1 MNMNKNLRALLI
13 TTILLN
19 ACSPQLGLEQ
29 NGFGMEDDDI
39 TNPLTKGSG
48 ALNTAFIARSYS
60 GMDPSDAFEVRP
72 TDGYITINQDESKN
86 KIDFSVHY
94 DFGINKE
101 GTSYTFDLD
110 FKNLKFE
117 NTDNGILLDTSK
129 ERGIIIMSELGDSLD
144 FEEVSLK
151 GEMSLTRENLFAK
164 IEITGLIKNMPFYL
178 KIDGLSLN
186 KPEPKTRQAIVE
198 YCYFK
203 KFIINNRSSNSILID
218 LIPEDKRGFEN
229 MTVVLL
235 SGETFERTLPDF
247 QAEQYRAIS
256 ISEYGNE
263 KRDTILNWTSPGAG
277 LLTTQ
282 GKDYYILYNE
292 NVGRIEPFYYP
303 IITLEINDDTIRQLS
318 ID

>member
-1 MNMNKNLRALLI
+1 MLI

-19 ACSPQLGLEQ
+19 ACSPQLGIEQ
-29 NGFGMEDDDI
+29 NGSSAEDP
-39 TNPLTKGSG
+39 TNYSLIRGSKG
-48 ALNTAFIARSYS
+48 LNTAFIARSYS
-60 GMDPSDAFEVRP
+60 GMDPSDALEVRP
-72 TDGYITINQDESKN
+72 TNGYITINQDESKN
-86 KIDFSVHY
+86 KLDFSVHY
-94 DFGINKE
+94 DFGTE
-101 GTSYTFDLD
+101 ESSYTFDLA
-110 FKNLKFE
+110 FKNLKYE
-117 NTDNGILLDTSK
+117 NTDRIIRLDTSK
-129 ERGIIIMSELGDSLD
+129 ERGAIIMSELEDSLD

-198 YCYFK
+198 YCYFE
-203 KFIINNRSSNSILID
+203 KFIINNRSSNSVLID
-218 LIPEDKRGFEN
+218 LIPVDQWAFEDI
-229 MTVVLL
+229 TLVLR

-303 IITLEINDDTIRQLS
+303 IITLEINDDTIRRLS

>member
-1 MNMNKNLRALLI
+1 MLI

-19 ACSPQLGLEQ
+19 ACSPQLEIEQ
-29 NGFGMEDDDI
+29 NGSSAEDP
-39 TNPLTKGSG
+39 TNYSLIRGSKG
-48 ALNTAFIARSYS
+48 LNTAFIARSYS
-60 GMDPSDAFEVRP
+60 GMDPSDALEVRP
-72 TDGYITINQDESKN
+72 TNGYITINQDESKN
-86 KIDFSVHY
+86 KLDFSVHY
-94 DFGINKE
+94 DFGTE
-101 GTSYTFDLD
+101 REESSYTFDLA
-110 FKNLKFE
+110 FKNLKYE
-117 NTDNGILLDTSK
+117 NTDRIIRLDTSK
-129 ERGIIIMSELGDSLD
+129 ERGAIIMSELEDSLD

-198 YCYFK
+198 YCYFE
-203 KFIINNRSSNSILID
+203 KFIINNRSSNSVLID
-218 LIPEDKRGFEN
+218 LIPVDQWAFEDI
-229 MTVVLL
+229 TLVLR

-303 IITLEINDDTIRQLS
+303 IITLEINDDTIRRLS

>member
-1 MNMNKNLRALLI
+1 
-13 TTILLN
+13 
-19 ACSPQLGLEQ
+19 
-29 NGFGMEDDDI
+29 
-39 TNPLTKGSG
+39 
-48 ALNTAFIARSYS
+48 
-60 GMDPSDAFEVRP
+60 MDPSDALEVRP
-72 TDGYITINQDESKN
+72 TNGYITINQDESKN
-86 KIDFSVHY
+86 KLDFSVHY
-94 DFGINKE
+94 DFGTE
-101 GTSYTFDLD
+101 ESSYTFDLA
-110 FKNLKFE
+110 FKNLKYE
-117 NTDNGILLDTSK
+117 NTDRIIRLDTSK
-129 ERGIIIMSELGDSLD
+129 ERGAIIMSELEDSLD

-198 YCYFK
+198 YCYFE
-203 KFIINNRSSNSILID
+203 KFIINNRSSNSVLID
-218 LIPEDKRGFEN
+218 LIPVDQWAFEDI
-229 MTVVLL
+229 TLVLR

-303 IITLEINDDTIRQLS
+303 IITLEINDDTIRRLS

>member
-1 MNMNKNLRALLI
+1 MI

-19 ACSPQLGLEQ
+19 ACSPQLGIEQ
-29 NGFGMEDDDI
+29 NGSSAEDP
-39 TNPLTKGSG
+39 TNYSLIRGSKG
-48 ALNTAFIARSYS
+48 LNTAFIARSYS
-60 GMDPSDAFEVRP
+60 GMDPSDALEVRP
-72 TDGYITINQDESKN
+72 TNGYITINQDESKN
-86 KIDFSVHY
+86 KLDFSVHY
-94 DFGINKE
+94 DFGTE
-101 GTSYTFDLD
+101 REESSYTFDLA
-110 FKNLKFE
+110 FKNLKYE
-117 NTDNGILLDTSK
+117 NTDRIIRLDTSK
-129 ERGIIIMSELGDSLD
+129 ERGAIIMSELEDSLD

-198 YCYFK
+198 YCYFE
-203 KFIINNRSSNSILID
+203 KFIINNRSSNSVLID
-218 LIPEDKRGFEN
+218 LIPVDQWAFEDI
-229 MTVVLL
+229 TLVLR

-263 KRDTILNWTSPGAG
+263 KRNTILNWTSPGAG

-303 IITLEINDDTIRQLS
+303 IITLEINDDTIRRLS

>member
-1 MNMNKNLRALLI
+1 
-13 TTILLN
+13 
-19 ACSPQLGLEQ
+19 
-29 NGFGMEDDDI
+29 
-39 TNPLTKGSG
+39 
-48 ALNTAFIARSYS
+48 
-60 GMDPSDAFEVRP
+60 MDPSDAFEVRP

-86 KIDFSVHY
+86 KLDFSVHY

-117 NTDNGILLDTSK
+117 NTDNGIRLDTSK

-178 KIDGLSLN
+178 KIDGLSLD

-198 YCYFK
+198 YCYLK
-203 KFIINNRSSNSILID
+203 KIIINNRSSNSILID

-235 SGETFERTLPDF
+235 SGETFERTLLDY

-263 KRDTILNWTSPGAG
+263 KRDTILNWTSPNSG
-277 LLTTQ
+277 LSMSRS
-282 GKDYYILYNE
+282 KDFHILYNE

-303 IITLEINDDTIRQLS
+303 IITLEITDDTIRQ
-318 ID
+318 

>member
-1 MNMNKNLRALLI
+1 MLI

-19 ACSPQLGLEQ
+19 ACSPQLGIEQ
-29 NGFGMEDDDI
+29 NGSSAEDP
-39 TNPLTKGSG
+39 TNYSLIRGSKG
-48 ALNTAFIARSYS
+48 LNTAFIARSYS
-60 GMDPSDAFEVRP
+60 GMDPSDALEVRP
-72 TDGYITINQDESKN
+72 TNGYITINQDESKN
-86 KIDFSVHY
+86 KLDFSVHY
-94 DFGINKE
+94 DFGTE
-101 GTSYTFDLD
+101 REESSYTFDLA
-110 FKNLKFE
+110 FKNLKYE
-117 NTDNGILLDTSK
+117 NTDRIIRLDTSK
-129 ERGIIIMSELGDSLD
+129 ERGAIIMSELEDSLD

-151 GEMSLTRENLFAK
+151 GEMSLTREILFAK

-198 YCYFK
+198 YCYFE
-203 KFIINNRSSNSILID
+203 KFIINNRSSNSVLID
-218 LIPEDKRGFEN
+218 LIPVDQWAFEDI
-229 MTVVLL
+229 TLVLR

-303 IITLEINDDTIRQLS
+303 IITLEINDDTIRRLS

>member
-1 MNMNKNLRALLI
+1 MI

-19 ACSPQLGLEQ
+19 ACSPQLGIEQ
-29 NGFGMEDDDI
+29 NGSSAEDP
-39 TNPLTKGSG
+39 TNYSLIRGSKG
-48 ALNTAFIARSYS
+48 LNTAFIARSYS
-60 GMDPSDAFEVRP
+60 GMDPSDALEVRP
-72 TDGYITINQDESKN
+72 TNGYITINQDESKN
-86 KIDFSVHY
+86 KLDFSVHY
-94 DFGINKE
+94 DFGTE
-101 GTSYTFDLD
+101 ESSYTFDLA
-110 FKNLKFE
+110 FKNLKYE
-117 NTDNGILLDTSK
+117 NTDRIIRLDTSK
-129 ERGIIIMSELGDSLD
+129 ERGAIIMSELEDSLD

-198 YCYFK
+198 YCYFE
-203 KFIINNRSSNSILID
+203 KFIINNRSSNSVLID
-218 LIPEDKRGFEN
+218 LIPVDQWAFEDI
-229 MTVVLL
+229 TLVLR

-303 IITLEINDDTIRQLS
+303 IITLEINDDTIRRLS

>member
-1 MNMNKNLRALLI
+1 MLI

-19 ACSPQLGLEQ
+19 ACSPQLGIEQ
-29 NGFGMEDDDI
+29 NGSSAEDP
-39 TNPLTKGSG
+39 TNYSLIRGSKG
-48 ALNTAFIARSYS
+48 LNTAFIARSYS
-60 GMDPSDAFEVRP
+60 GMDPSDALEVRP
-72 TDGYITINQDESKN
+72 TNGYITINQDESKN
-86 KIDFSVHY
+86 KLDFSVHY
-94 DFGINKE
+94 DFGTE
-101 GTSYTFDLD
+101 REESSYTFDLA
-110 FKNLKFE
+110 FKNLKYE
-117 NTDNGILLDTSK
+117 NTDRIIRLDTSK
-129 ERGIIIMSELGDSLD
+129 ERGAIIMSELEDSLD

-151 GEMSLTRENLFAK
+151 GEMTLTRENLFAK

-198 YCYFK
+198 YCYFE
-203 KFIINNRSSNSILID
+203 KFIINNRSSNSVLID
-218 LIPEDKRGFEN
+218 LIPVDQWAFEDI
-229 MTVVLL
+229 TLVLR

-303 IITLEINDDTIRQLS
+303 IITLEINDDTIRRLS

>member
-1 MNMNKNLRALLI
+1 
-13 TTILLN
+13 
-19 ACSPQLGLEQ
+19 
-29 NGFGMEDDDI
+29 
-39 TNPLTKGSG
+39 
-48 ALNTAFIARSYS
+48 
-60 GMDPSDAFEVRP
+60 MDPSDALEVRP
-72 TDGYITINQDESKN
+72 TNGYITINQDESKN
-86 KIDFSVHY
+86 KLDFSVHY
-94 DFGINKE
+94 DFGTE
-101 GTSYTFDLD
+101 REESSYTFDLA
-110 FKNLKFE
+110 FKNLKYE
-117 NTDNGILLDTSK
+117 NTDRIIRLDTSK
-129 ERGIIIMSELGDSLD
+129 ERGAIIMSELEDSLD
-144 FEEVSLK
+144 LEEVSLK

-203 KFIINNRSSNSILID
+203 KIIINNRSSNSILID

-229 MTVVLL
+229 MTVVLR

-303 IITLEINDDTIRQLS
+303 IITLEINDDTIRRLS

>member
-1 MNMNKNLRALLI
+1 MNKSLRILLI

-19 ACSPQLGLEQ
+19 ACSPQLGIEQ
-29 NGFGMEDDDI
+29 NGSSAEDP
-39 TNPLTKGSG
+39 TNYSLIRGSKG
-48 ALNTAFIARSYS
+48 LNTAFIARSYS
-60 GMDPSDAFEVRP
+60 GMDPSDALEVRP
-72 TDGYITINQDESKN
+72 TNGYITINQDESKN
-86 KIDFSVHY
+86 KLDFSVHY
-94 DFGINKE
+94 DFGTE
-101 GTSYTFDLD
+101 ESSYTFDLA
-110 FKNLKFE
+110 FKNLKYE
-117 NTDNGILLDTSK
+117 NTDRIIRLDTSK
-129 ERGIIIMSELGDSLD
+129 ERGAIIMSELEDSLD

-198 YCYFK
+198 YCYFE
-203 KFIINNRSSNSILID
+203 KFIINNRSSNSVLID
-218 LIPEDKRGFEN
+218 LIPVDQWAFEDI
-229 MTVVLL
+229 TLVLR

-303 IITLEINDDTIRQLS
+303 IITLEINDDTIRRLS